1 MYNKK
6 KYHNNKA
13 KAQVLEIIAF
23 IIIVLVLILNFQVK
37 FIIIIPYNL
46 RKRIMI
52 INKSENKYKKRFFT

>member
-6 KYHNNKA
+6 KYHKNKG
-13 KAQVLEIIAF
+13 KAQVLAIIAF

-46 RKRIMI
+46 SKQIII
-52 INKSENKYKKRFFT
+52 INKSENKYKKRFLT